1 MKKILFTGA
10 CGFLGKNI
18 IPILRK
24 DYEID
29 TLGLSSENMFRVNIA
44 KEIPNLKESYDIV
57 LHACGKVYMKKD
69 SEEERQSFFD
79 INYQGTIN
87 LCKALEKN
95 ILPKAFVFISSVA
108 VYGDE
113 QEGENIT
120 EEHPRNGKT
129 PYAKSKILAEDFLI
143 EWCNTHNVVLTILRP
158 ALIVGHNAKG
168 NWGYMLNGIKK
179 GFYFNIGKKE
189 VRKSIVMAEDIAI
202 LLPKVADKGGIY
214 NVCDS
219 YHPSFHELSACIC
232 KLLGKRKPMSI
243 PIWLAKFI
251 GKVGDFIGN
260 KAPINSYRI
269 NKITI
274 TLTFSNEKAK
284 RELSWEPMD
293 VLSNY
298 KI

>member
-29 TLGLSSENMFRVNIA
+29 TLGLSSENMFRVDIA

-158 ALIVGHNAKG
+158 ALIVKE
-168 NWGYMLNGIKK
+168 
-179 GFYFNIGKKE
+179 IG
-189 VRKSIVMAEDIAI
+189 V
-202 LLPKVADKGGIY
+202 
-214 NVCDS
+214 
-219 YHPSFHELSACIC
+219 IC
-232 KLLGKRKPMSI
+232 
-243 PIWLAKFI
+243 
-251 GKVGDFIGN
+251 
-260 KAPINSYRI
+260 
-269 NKITI
+269 
-274 TLTFSNEKAK
+274 
-284 RELSWEPMD
+284 
-293 VLSNY
+293 
-298 KI
+298 